1 MSSYSAHD
9 SAPKNDATDGDGLSD
24 GDEVNVHNTNP
35 LDPDTDGDGLPDGWE
50 VRYDFNPRV
59 VQTDGIHGV
68 ADDPDDDGLTNLQE
82 YQHGTDPFNE
92 DTDDDGL
99 EDGDE
104 VNVHNTNPLLEDTDG
119 DGLTDGD
126 EVALK
131 AVWPCLDPLVWD
143 CDGDMLPDGWELQY
157 GLNPCECAAT
167 NSPAWDADND
177 GLGLLDEYRYC
188 TDPTNP
194 DTDGDGVRDGD
205 EVPHSPGSCPCDPDD
220 EGNPANCVT
229 LSLTVGDPSSSNS
242 ERWNFEVF
250 EVATGKAVVRH
261 CDDGFGT
268 PGSAEYALVK
278 GKAYTFKLRWVA
290 TDPEYDDTPKP
301 DYDWQALIN
310 DSARAG
316 AREGLYGTGAFI
328 VEDSYGL
335 LTEERHGNEFDI
347 TIGETGRII
356 VPRVEEPNGD
366 APGEANSFIW
376 SSSGLTGNRFSVT
389 PNPLNAEIL
398 WFLGGLPTG
407 AETKVFWQPWDFIN
421 SRLHVGY
428 GNAPQLEVTYEAL
441 LSDYDDFMPPDNNW
455 FGQKNVMVSVSG
467 GPVATRPVWF
477 FFNALE
483 TRTDFDGAVT
493 AAWYHYWKASG
504 AVPALAVFEYDH
516 DLGQNVAAK
525 HHWSLLSGDKYYVG
539 FAAALGV
546 WKSVPDVSPPTSYT
560 EEPYPG
566 NEGKG
571 IHSVAKLCAH
581 EFWHGVVTRETRPV
595 LLGGDGLLDSDGDGL
610 SDVREA
616 EINTDPNTKDT
627 CHIAAYT
634 GGGAD
639 YSGYADIGDQELY
652 CRLKQDGVLGDE
664 SKDWAFPGMQTH
676 VQP

>member
-1 MSSYSAHD
+1 MRDTH
-9 SAPKNDATDGDGLSD
+9 
-24 GDEVNVHNTNP
+24 TNP
-35 LDPDTDGDGLPDGWE
+35 
-50 VRYDFNPRV
+50 F
-59 VQTDGIHGV
+59 
-68 ADDPDDDGLTNLQE
+68 
-82 YQHGTDPFNE
+82 
-92 DTDDDGL
+92 
-99 EDGDE
+99 
-104 VNVHNTNPLLEDTDG
+104 
-119 DGLTDGD
+119 
-126 EVALK
+126 
-131 AVWPCLDPLVWD
+131 
-143 CDGDMLPDGWELQY
+143 
-157 GLNPCECAAT
+157 
-167 NSPAWDADND
+167 
-177 GLGLLDEYRYC
+177 
-188 TDPTNP
+188 NP
-194 DTDGDGVRDGD
+194 DTD
-205 EVPHSPGSCPCDPDD
+205 
-220 EGNPANCVT
+220 
-229 LSLTVGDPSSSNS
+229 
-242 ERWNFEVF
+242 
-250 EVATGKAVVRH
+250 
-261 CDDGFGT
+261 
-268 PGSAEYALVK
+268 
-278 GKAYTFKLRWVA
+278 
-290 TDPEYDDTPKP
+290 
-301 DYDWQALIN
+301 
-310 DSARAG
+310 
-316 AREGLYGTGAFI
+316 GTGAFI

-335 LTEERHGNEFDI
+335 LTEERHGDEFDI

-356 VPRVEEPNGD
+356 VPKVEEPNGD

-407 AETKVFWQPWDFIN
+407 SETKVFWQPWDFVN

-467 GPVATRPVWF
+467 ETVATRPVWF

-639 YSGYADIGDQELY
+639 YSGYADTGDQELY